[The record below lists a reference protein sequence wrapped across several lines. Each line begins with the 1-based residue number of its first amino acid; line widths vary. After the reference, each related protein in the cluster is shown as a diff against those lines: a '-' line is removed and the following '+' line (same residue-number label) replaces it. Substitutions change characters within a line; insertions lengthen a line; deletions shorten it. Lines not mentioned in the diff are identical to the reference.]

1 MQLAIRHLFE
11 RFMLL
16 FNAIPN
22 EFKWNMCGNENIAA
36 KDVLNQ
42 TTVCQ
47 PLNGANVF
55 QLI

>member
-11 RFMLL
+11 RFMSL